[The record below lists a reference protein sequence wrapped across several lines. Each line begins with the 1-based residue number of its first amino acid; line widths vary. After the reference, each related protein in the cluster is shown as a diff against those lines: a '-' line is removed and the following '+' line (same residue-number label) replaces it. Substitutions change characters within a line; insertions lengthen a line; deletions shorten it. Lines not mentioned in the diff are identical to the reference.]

1 MIILVYCYRFIS
13 NFLLL
18 ALVYFTLNLL
28 ERYEQRT
35 LVAVLVIIYASMR
48 IALALRSFHFRRC
61 LERLEAEAR
70 RLATPVD
77 SVNRREIVN
86 EVASLRRANE
96 SQAYMELMFFS
107 LILVLCCTKIVTG

>member
-1 MIILVYCYRFIS
+1 MIILGYCYRFIS

-48 IALALRSFHFRRC
+48 IALALRSPF
-61 LERLEAEAR
+61 
-70 RLATPVD
+70 
-77 SVNRREIVN
+77 S
-86 EVASLRRANE
+86 SL
-96 SQAYMELMFFS
+96 S
-107 LILVLCCTKIVTG
+107 

>member
-1 MIILVYCYRFIS
+1 MSKLNLVIENRALSNTVRIVKVPRASPTRSPDRLMIILGYCYRFAS
-13 NFLLL
+13 NFMLL

-48 IALALRSFHFRRC
+48 IALVLRSFHFRSC

-70 RLATPVD
+70 RLATPVTQ
-77 SVNRREIVN
+77 S
-86 EVASLRRANE
+86 
-96 SQAYMELMFFS
+96 
-107 LILVLCCTKIVTG
+107 TGAKS

>member
-1 MIILVYCYRFIS
+1 MF
-13 NFLLL
+13 L

-48 IALALRSFHFRRC
+48 IVVALRSFHFRSC

-77 SVNRREIVN
+77 SVNRREIVK

-96 SQAYMELMFFS
+96 SQAYMELMFLS
-107 LILVLCCTKIVTG
+107 IIVVLCCAKIVMG